1 MRGGEA
7 TPQGTPYVATAPAQ
21 RCLLRRAE
29 MSDFLQQE
37 VGIKGGLDLDGD
49 TSVANSDDLT
59 SLSQAQLS
67 VSRFSL
73 DARPRVPRWRR

>member
-7 TPQGTPYVATAPAQ
+7 TQQGTPYVATAPAQ

-73 DARPRVPRWRR
+73 DARRRVPRWRR

>member
-1 MRGGEA
+1 
-7 TPQGTPYVATAPAQ
+7 
-21 RCLLRRAE
+21 

-37 VGIKGGLDLDGD
+37 VGIKGGLDLDGN
-49 TSVANSDDLT
+49 TSAADSDDLT

-73 DARPRVPRWRR
+73 DTRRWVPRW

>member
-1 MRGGEA
+1 
-7 TPQGTPYVATAPAQ
+7 
-21 RCLLRRAE
+21 

-37 VGIKGGLDLDGD
+37 VGIKGGLDLDGN
-49 TSVANSDDLT
+49 TSVADSDDLT

-73 DARPRVPRWRR
+73 DTRRWVPRW